1 MDGASK
7 TDRLGLLSLALSR
20 GVTNL
25 PIVVLGMVL
34 IEIAA
39 TFNISV
45 GMAGQLTTAFSI
57 VAIIFSLLMGVISM
71 RFDHKNLLCFGLIL
85 YLITATLT
93 YFVDSFVLLLSIFA
107 LSGVATAI
115 VISMPNA
122 LIGELLPVNR
132 RTSAIGLTLVVTAI
146 MFLLGAP
153 ATDVISG
160 NLGWRSAIFW
170 VINPLTTLTVI
181 LVYLKIP
188 KTYSQKIAMGLSVDI
203 LSVFREVVKNTSA
216 LACLIG
222 TMLGLATFNVF
233 LVYGV
238 SLWRQVYG
246 VSMNFVSLVM
256 VALPFSYIAGC
267 LVTDSLTKKLGRK
280 LLTSASA
287 AIAAVFIL
295 AATNAPDIWS
305 SIILAL
311 LGSFFGGIMFTVSTS
326 LTMEQVPDQ
335 MGTMMSV
342 HSAAINM
349 GATIA
354 SILGGIVIM
363 AYSYSFYGLIMGVI
377 GLVGA
382 LIFYRYSIDPT
393 QTL

>member
-1 MDGASK
+1 MNGASK

-45 GMAGQLTTAFSI
+45 GMAGQLTTAFSV

-146 MFLLGAP
+146 MFLIGAP

-203 LSVFREVVKNTSA
+203 LSGFREVVKNTSA

-287 AIAAVFIL
+287 AIAAMFIL

-305 SIILAL
+305 SIILSL

-326 LTMEQVPDQ
+326 LTMEQVPDH